1 MAYNNPKIN
10 DIDFTAIA
18 LFDVIS
24 DATTSRTLSLADAAC
39 FIRFSNAATATVTIP
54 TQATVVWDA
63 NVEILF
69 EQAGAGT
76 VSFTGAGVTINS
88 KGSSKNTA
96 GQYSVV
102 ALKRVA
108 SNTWTLFGDLQA

>member
-54 TQATVVWDA
+54 TQATVTWDA

-69 EQAGAGT
+69 EQSGAGT
-76 VSFTGAGVTINS
+76 VSFTGAGVTINA
-88 KGSSKNTA
+88 KGTKNTS
-96 GQYSVV
+96 GQYAVV

-108 SNTWTLFGDLQA
+108 SDTWTLFGDLQS